1 MHSSD
6 SDGSPFRAVAVE
18 HYVQTNTAD
27 ARLTAL
33 SSHRIVWLWLVEAVC
48 LCVGSAVLLLLVR
61 LVAS

>member
-1 MHSSD
+1 MPA
-6 SDGSPFRAVAVE
+6 SDGSPFRTVAVE

-33 SSHRIVWLWLVEAVC
+33 SSRRIVWLWLLEAVC
-48 LCVGSAVLLLLVR
+48 VCAGSAVLLMLVR